1 MSNSSKA
8 DNAEKRKEKLEAL
21 RARRLNQAPALS
33 EDEMGQN
40 NGTAE
45 ADSGPGKKGDLR
57 KRLVRALVK
66 RKQQGGEAKSGGSA
80 VANVA
85 QEEDRMNA
93 NTVENM
99 PRMRKK
105 RQAML
110 AKKKR
115 MRGQRRGQSG
125 VDASST
131 PEEISEHHSFLVARI
146 DKLKTA
152 LDKRT
157 AELKEVIAL
166 EAAASDQAD
175 DSAKDA

>member
-1 MSNSSKA
+1 MSNTSKA
-8 DNAEKRKEKLEAL
+8 DNAEKRKEKLAAL
-21 RARRLNQAPALS
+21 RARRLSQAPALS
-33 EDEMGQN
+33 EDETEQR

-45 ADSGPGKKGDLR
+45 ADSEPGKKGGLR

-66 RKQQGGEAKSGGSA
+66 RRKQGGEANSDGSA
-80 VANVA
+80 VANIA
-85 QEEDRMNA
+85 QAEDRMNA
-93 NTVENM
+93 DTVENM

-125 VDASST
+125 VDASNT
-131 PEEISEHHSFLVARI
+131 PEEIAEHHSFLVARI

-152 LDKRT
+152 LEKRT
-157 AELKEVIAL
+157 AELKEVMAL
-166 EAAASDQAD
+166 EVAASDQAD
-175 DSAKDA
+175 DSAKDS